1 MAFSLGRTTR
11 GLLTRRT
18 MTMALGT
25 IAAGMTG
32 QRAAVAQPSDC
43 GAPAEIG
50 DGWRIAKPGEV
61 GIEGARIC
69 AMTGWL
75 DGFAASN
82 IHSVLVARHGA
93 LAFEHYRNGFDQTW
107 DQPVAIA
114 EHGPAIKHD
123 LRSATKS
130 VTALLIGIALDRK
143 LIPSIDEP
151 VFNYFPEYA
160 DLRTP
165 EKARITL
172 RHLLMMSSG
181 LEWDENLPYTGP
193 NNSEMAMLRSGDRW
207 RFALLPK
214 LVAAAGSEWNYSG
227 GCSELLGA
235 VVRKASGKPIEEF
248 ANEALFSQ
256 LGISDVGWARYPDN
270 IPAAASGLQLRSRD
284 FTKIG
289 QLVLQR
295 GLWEGKQVVSP
306 QWIDDATAPQIGPG
320 DRIWFYGYQWWLG
333 RSLVNRRAISWIA
346 AHGLGGQRLFVVPA
360 LDLVCL
366 VTAGHYTDAMQNW
379 LPLLIFNRD
388 ILPAVA

>member
-1 MAFSLGRTTR
+1 MAFSLGRATG

-25 IAAGMTG
+25 LAAGMTG
-32 QRAAVAQPSDC
+32 RRAAVARPSGC
-43 GAPAEIG
+43 GAPADIG
-50 DGWRIAKPGEV
+50 DGWRIAKPEDV
-61 GIEGARIC
+61 GIDGARLC
-69 AMTGWL
+69 ATTGWL
-75 DGFAASN
+75 DSFGAGN
-82 IHSVLVARHGA
+82 IHSILVVRHGA
-93 LAFEHYRNGFDQTW
+93 LVFEHYRKGFDQTW
-107 DQPVAIA
+107 DQPVVNI
-114 EHGPAIKHD
+114 EHGPATKHD

-130 VTALLIGIALDRK
+130 VTALLIGTALDRK
-143 LIPSIDEP
+143 LIPSINEP

-181 LEWDENLPYTGP
+181 LEWNENLPYTDP

-214 LVAAAGSEWNYSG
+214 LIVTPGSEWNYSS
-227 GCSELLGA
+227 GCTELLGA
-235 VVRKASGKPIEEF
+235 VVRKASRKPIEEF
-248 ANEALFSQ
+248 ANEMLFSQ
-256 LGISDVGWARYPDN
+256 LGISDVWWAQYPDK
-270 IPAAASGLQLRSRD
+270 IPAAASGLQLRPRD

-289 QLVLQR
+289 QLVLER
-295 GLWEGKQVVSP
+295 GQWKGEQVVSP
-306 QWIDDATAPQIGPG
+306 QWIDEATAPQIGPG

-333 RSLVNRRAISWIA
+333 RSLVNGREISWIA

-366 VTAGHYTDAMQNW
+366 VMAGHYTDAMQNW

-388 ILPAVA
+388 VLPAVG